1 MEPADGRIK
10 RVINFAMVLLPL
22 PDSPTRPM
30 ISPSNTSKETPS
42 TAFIVFL
49 LKSPGD
55 SNTFL
60 RFLTSRMG
68 FSGKFKESGLLKR
81 PFLVDLMQMVLS

>member
-1 MEPADGRIK
+1 MEPAEGRIK

-30 ISPSNTSKETPS
+30 ISSNTSKETPS
-42 TAFIVFL
+42 TAFIIFL

-68 FSGKFKESGLLKR
+68 FWKI
-81 PFLVDLMQMVLS
+81 